1 VHRCDEIEPELRIAH
16 ELQVRVRWRGVVAPL
31 QRVQQALQIDL
42 EPFCIRA
49 AGRCRGNILHLDEI
63 LLMLRGPVESAG

>member
-1 VHRCDEIEPELRIAH
+1 
-16 ELQVRVRWRGVVAPL
+16 L